1 LKYFEYGEQKEGYWN
16 YNHMVCQF
24 KDCVD
29 ILKVMHPNYLYVF
42 LFEHLL
48 GHAKQRPDGLN
59 AANMNKSFGGK
70 CPHMRSTLF
79 EHAWEFLGP
88 LTMNPGQRQHLVF
101 QEAESGPFWMTP
113 TERKHVVMRLL
124 PL

>member
-1 LKYFEYGEQKEGYWN
+1 MGSKKRDTGTTTNGLPVRRLRQCYQGDAPKLFI
-16 YNHMVCQF
+16 F
-24 KDCVD
+24 LVD
-29 ILKVMHPNYLYVF
+29 
-42 LFEHLL
+42 HLL

-70 CPHMRSTLF
+70 CPHMRSTLI
-79 EHAWEFLGP
+79 EHDWEFLGP
-88 LTMNPGQRQHLVF
+88 LTMNPGQRQHLLF